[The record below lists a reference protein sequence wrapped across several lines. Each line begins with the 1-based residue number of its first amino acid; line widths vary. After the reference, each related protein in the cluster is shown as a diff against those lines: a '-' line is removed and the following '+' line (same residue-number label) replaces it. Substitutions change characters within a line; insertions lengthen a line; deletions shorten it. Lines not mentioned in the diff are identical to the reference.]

1 MLVTFLNVP
10 ALLLASIFNVLG
22 LLALL
27 NGQPAAP
34 QLEGTR
40 LPVVEVV
47 EPTATPFATPT
58 PTTVIPTAT
67 ATAVVNVVTPPAVVT
82 PQPVAGQPSTASP
95 VAPTPTTAPRIYPT
109 NREVGIL
116 RPAWTPTPVPYTGQK
131 LGPGVPGRIV
141 RWEAEIL
148 TAAER
153 YKLDPNLIAAL
164 MNTEST
170 GDPEAVSGANA
181 VGLLQVIDGPR
192 DPQEN
197 VLVGTKMLADSL
209 QLFDEDLEL
218 ALAAYNAG
226 FRTVLTHKGIPPF
239 PETQAHIQRTLA
251 SYERFRR
258 TP

>member
-1 MLVTFLNVP
+1 
-10 ALLLASIFNVLG
+10 LLLAPASSILG
-22 LLALL
+22 FLALL

-34 QLEGTR
+34 VHPEALR
-40 LPVVEVV
+40 PPVVEVV
-47 EPTATPFATPT
+47 APTATPFAMPT

-67 ATAVVNVVTPPAVVT
+67 ATVVMAAVTPQAVVT
-82 PQPVAGQPSTASP
+82 SQSVAGRPSTASP
-95 VAPTPTTAPRIYPT
+95 VAPTPTGTPRLYPT

-116 RPAWTPTPVPYTGQK
+116 RPAETPTPAPYTGQK
-131 LGPGVPGRIV
+131 LSPNVPGRIA
-141 RWEAEIL
+141 RWQDEIL

-164 MNTEST
+164 MNTESK
-170 GDPEAVSGANA
+170 GDPEAVSQANA

-192 DPQEN
+192 DPQDN
-197 VLVGTKMLADSL
+197 VLVGTKMLAESL
-209 QLFDEDLEL
+209 RLFDEDLEL

-226 FRTVLTHKGIPPF
+226 SRSVLAHKGIPPF

-251 SYERFRR
+251 SYDQFRR